1 MVLQAAR
8 AAQELQQLRSP
19 QRVQKTPSQQPL
31 QADQQQQPLLQ
42 LQQGATTELGVPAA
56 SKAAAACTWQRC
68 WQQ

>member
-8 AAQELQQLRSP
+8 AAQKLQRSP
-19 QRVQKTPSQQPL
+19 QRVQKTPSHQPL
-31 QADQQQQPLLQ
+31 QADQQQQP